1 MAWHR
6 ELIDREPDHGQYEE
20 KNMEAQSPT
29 TGPMIDTSRLKE
41 PYNFRHFDTLM
52 DFLQKW
58 RNADHQDM
66 ITLHRNQMIEIIE
79 GVKALRG
86 ALGEIAAMDPKG
98 IRADDLG
105 KAARIAAT
113 THPSS

>member
-1 MAWHR
+1 MN
-6 ELIDREPDHGQYEE
+6 G
-20 KNMEAQSPT
+20 EAT
-29 TGPMIDTSRLKE
+29 TGPMVESKRPKA

-66 ITLHRNQMIEIIE
+66 ITLHRSQMIEIIE

-86 ALGEIAAMDPKG
+86 TLDEIAAMDPKG

-105 KAARIAAT
+105 RAARIAAA
-113 THPSS
+113 SR